1 MLGGFILGIVAG
13 GLAVW
18 KWRDS
23 IRDYVKD
30 NAGPA
35 RTKADALLGTVQ
47 DRSEHL
53 LDRAKEQ
60 VSSRLQSTREKVRTG
75 GSGHEGGIPT
85 E

>member
-23 IRDYVKD
+23 IRDYVQD

-35 RTKADALLGTVQ
+35 RTKADSLLETAQ
-47 DRSEHL
+47 QRSEHL

-60 VSSRLQSTREKVRTG
+60 IASGFERTREKVRTA
-75 GSGHEGGIPT
+75 GSGDAGDGPT
-85 E
+85 R

>member
-1 MLGGFILGIVAG
+1 MLGGLIVGIVAG

-18 KWRDS
+18 KWRDA
-23 IRDYVKD
+23 IRDYIND

-47 DRSEHL
+47 HRSEHL

-60 VSSRLQSTREKVRTG
+60 ISSGLESTREKVRTA
-75 GSGHEGGIPT
+75 GSRRERGEPT

>member
-1 MLGGFILGIVAG
+1 MLGGFILGVVAG

-18 KWRDS
+18 RWRDS

-35 RTKADALLGTVQ
+35 RTKADSLLETVQ
-47 DRSEHL
+47 QRSERL

-60 VSSRLQSTREKVRTG
+60 IASGLERTREKVRATG
-75 GSGHEGGIPT
+75 PGGAGEGST
-85 E
+85 R